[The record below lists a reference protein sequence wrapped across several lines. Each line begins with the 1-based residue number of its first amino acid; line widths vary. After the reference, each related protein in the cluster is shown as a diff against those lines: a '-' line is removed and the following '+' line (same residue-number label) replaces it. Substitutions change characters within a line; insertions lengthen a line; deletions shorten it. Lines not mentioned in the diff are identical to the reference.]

1 MASGSSTRTD
11 SDTRAAE
18 ANADGTTN
26 RKPVRLALLAAPGLA
41 YDFAV
46 DLGRAL
52 PDLLAER
59 FGNVDWEVTVDQE
72 PMAAATTGDVDLV
85 EIVRR
90 RMLEAGWDLVICLT
104 DSPVLIGR
112 RPVVAHASVAHG
124 VGLIS
129 VPALGAVALE
139 ARLRT
144 AVLRLVERLLGE
156 ERRGRPR
163 ERRRRH
169 ARMRRRLDEIASP
182 IGEVQ
187 AQEEGTIRFVT
198 AVVRGNLRL
207 LVGMV
212 RANRPWRVVVGL
224 SRALIAALG
233 VGAFGIVS
241 PGVWLVA
248 DGLGWARLVAVCVAS
263 VVVTCAALITVH
275 RLWERS
281 PSPAARERVTLFN
294 LATTLTVAI
303 GVVTQ
308 FAALLA
314 IAAVCMVAV
323 VAPGVLR
330 DQLGHAV
337 DAAAYLKVALLIS
350 TLAAIGGALGAAV
363 ESDRAVRAAAYGYR
377 ADEE

>member
-1 MASGSSTRTD
+1 
-11 SDTRAAE
+11 
-18 ANADGTTN
+18 
-26 RKPVRLALLAAPGLA
+26 
-41 YDFAV
+41 
-46 DLGRAL
+46 
-52 PDLLAER
+52 
-59 FGNVDWEVTVDQE
+59 WEVTVDHE
-72 PMAAATTGDVDLV
+72 PMAAATTADVDLV

-139 ARLRT
+139 TRLRT

-156 ERRGRPR
+156 ERRGRRPH

-169 ARMRRRLDEIASP
+169 ARMRGRLDELASP

-187 AQEEGTIRFVT
+187 AQEGGTIRFVT
-198 AVVRGNLRL
+198 EVVRGNLRL

-233 VGAFGIVS
+233 AGAFGIVS

-248 DGLGWARLVAVCVAS
+248 DGLGWARIVAVCVAS
-263 VVVTCAALITVH
+263 VVVTCIALMTVH

-294 LATTLTVAI
+294 LATTLTVAV

-308 FAALLA
+308 FVALLA

-330 DQLGHAV
+330 DQLGRPV
-337 DAAAYLKVALLIS
+337 DAAVYLKVALLIS
-350 TLAAIGGALGAAV
+350 TLATIGGALGAAL
-363 ESDRAVRAAAYGYR
+363 ESDRAVRTAAYGYR
-377 ADEE
+377 ADED